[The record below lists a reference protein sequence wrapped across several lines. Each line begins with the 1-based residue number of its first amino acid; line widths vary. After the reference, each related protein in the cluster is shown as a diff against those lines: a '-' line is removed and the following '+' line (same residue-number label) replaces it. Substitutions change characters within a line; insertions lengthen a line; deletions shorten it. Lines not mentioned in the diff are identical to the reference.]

1 MAAGVYTSCLG
12 IGMII
17 SPIYGALLEQ
27 SIGFRHTTT
36 ATAALNLT
44 YGLAYLAFGGGVV
57 AFSKTYGNFK
67 EKDELKDVQNSA
79 LDARLKDD
87 KWFYKQDETKEQLIE

>member
-17 SPIYGALLEQ
+17 SPIYGALLDQ

-36 ATAALNLT
+36 ATAALNLSF
-44 YGLAYLAFGGGVV
+44 GLVYFAFGGGVS
-57 AFSKTYGNFK
+57 AFSKTYRNFK
-67 EKDELKDVQNSA
+67 EKGRPKA
-79 LDARLKDD
+79 D
-87 KWFYKQDETKEQLIE
+87 KLIYSEV

>member
-17 SPIYGALLEQ
+17 SPIYGALLDQ

-36 ATAALNLT
+36 ATAALNLSF
-44 YGLAYLAFGGGVV
+44 GLAYLAFGGGVA
-57 AFSKTYGNFK
+57 AFTKTYRNYK
-67 EKDELKDVQNSA
+67 EKGDSNNVPKSA
-79 LDARLKDD
+79 LEDRPKDN
-87 KWFYKQDETKEQLIE
+87 KWLYTEDQAKE